1 MIICSSVLLV
11 CKTIRPFFLP
21 TLHFIVSY
29 LYIEPFVTSF
39 AADRSSGLDPIISLD
54 RKRMQFSSV
63 HVRLYGPQRA
73 PYVETAVS

>member
-11 CKTIRPFFLP
+11 CKTIRPFFP
-21 TLHFIVSY
+21 TLYFIVSY
-29 LYIEPFVTSF
+29 LYIEPFVVSF
-39 AADRSSGLDPIISLD
+39 ATDRSSRLDPIISLD

-73 PYVETAVS
+73 PHVETAVS